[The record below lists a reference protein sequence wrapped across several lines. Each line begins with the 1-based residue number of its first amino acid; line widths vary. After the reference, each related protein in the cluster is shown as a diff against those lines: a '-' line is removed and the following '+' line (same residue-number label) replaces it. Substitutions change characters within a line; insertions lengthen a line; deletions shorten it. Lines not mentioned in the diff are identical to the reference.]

1 MSAQI
6 IFKAKLLKIDVKPDP
21 KTGQPNM
28 RLIFKSQKFDR
39 GLEEMVDC
47 SQPIKVD
54 PEHHHLLEYYKCYQ
68 NKDIY
73 LPVALVAVDGNVY
86 FRTSDDG
93 KVLNLKEEKL
103 TDQQVEAQF
112 RKEINNATKVTV

>member
-6 IFKAKLLKIDVKPDP
+6 IFNAKLLKIDVKPDP

-47 SQPIKVD
+47 SQPVKVD
-54 PEHHHLLEYYKCYQ
+54 PEHQHLLEFYKCYT

-73 LPVALVAVDGNVY
+73 LPVSLVAVDGNVY
-86 FRTSDDG
+86 YRTTGDG
-93 KVLNLKEEKL
+93 RVLQLEEKKAPEL
-103 TDQQVEAQF
+103 KA
-112 RKEINNATKVTV
+112 

>member
-6 IFKAKLLKIDVKPDP
+6 IFNAKLLKIDVKPDQ

-47 SQPIKVD
+47 SQPVKVD
-54 PEHHHLLEYYKCYQ
+54 PEHQHLLEFYKCYM

-73 LPVALVAVDGNVY
+73 LPVSLVAVDGNVY
-86 FRTSDDG
+86 FRTAGDG
-93 KVLNLKEEKL
+93 KVLNLEEKKQP
-103 TDQQVEAQF
+103 DQKIA
-112 RKEINNATKVTV
+112 

>member
-6 IFKAKLLKIDVKPDP
+6 IFNAKLLKIDVKPDP
-21 KTGQPNM
+21 KTGLPNM

-47 SQPIKVD
+47 SQPVKVD
-54 PEHHHLLEYYKCYQ
+54 PEHQHLLEFYNCYK

-73 LPVALVAVDGNVY
+73 LPVSLVAVDGNVY
-86 FRTSDDG
+86 YRTAGDG
-93 KVLNLKEEKL
+93 RVLQLEEK
-103 TDQQVEAQF
+103 
-112 RKEINNATKVTV
+112 KVPELKA